1 MQTPIDPAR
10 LLGRHSKV
18 QARSGTYR
26 GTILAAGVRGVS
38 ISVGNN
44 VVRLAPDEVLSITP
58 H

>member
-18 QARSGTYR
+18 ETSSGTYQ

-38 ISVGNN
+38 ISVENR
-44 VVRLAPDEVLSITP
+44 VVRFAPGDVLSITSP
-58 H
+58 